1 MNTILF
7 DPVSGALGLAAG
19 VLAGL
24 GAGLLIALWR
34 AAALRARIEYL
45 TKDQGVMD
53 GAFRASAQEV
63 LKGASEQFLILAK
76 ERLGQ
81 AQAEGSYDLEKR
93 QKAVADIV
101 DPIAKTLKDME
112 GKIETLGKAGSGI
125 ESQLRLF
132 AEDQRL
138 LRQETH
144 HLVNA
149 LRNPAARGRWGEMQ
163 LARTLQMVG
172 MVEGVHYVQQTAVRA
187 DGASLRPDFV
197 IRLPGGMEIVID
209 VKAPMEPYWKALE
222 EAGDETARAA
232 AAASFR
238 STVRNHLRLLSGK
251 EYWRSFN
258 APEFVV
264 MFLPT
269 ESLYSLAITSDPELL
284 EEAARARVIIA
295 SPTTV
300 MGLLRVAMYGWQQ
313 QKLADEARRI
323 SDMALELYRRVGK
336 FGEHMVKVG
345 RNLDTAVGAYNQAV
359 GSLESM
365 VLPGVRRLKDYQ
377 PSAGASEIPEIKP
390 LETGA
395 RPLAAPELLS
405 TGTES

>member
-1 MNTILF
+1 MIL
-7 DPVSGALGLAAG
+7 DPVSGGVGLAVG
-19 VLAGL
+19 VAV
-24 GAGLLIALWR
+24 GAGIGVLIALWR
-34 AAALRARIEYL
+34 TASLRARIEHI
-45 TKDQGVMD
+45 TGDRSAMD
-53 GAFRASAQEV
+53 GTFRSVAQDA
-63 LKGASEQFLILAK
+63 LKTASEQFLILAK

-81 AQAEGSYDLEKR
+81 AQAESAHDLEKR

-101 DPIAKTLKDME
+101 DPISRTLKDME
-112 GKIETLGKAGSGI
+112 GKLESLGKAGSGI

-144 HLVNA
+144 NLVNA

-163 LARTLQMVG
+163 LARTLEMVG
-172 MVEGVHYVQQTAVRA
+172 MVEGVHYVQQVPTRA
-187 DGASLRPDFV
+187 DGAALRPDFV

-222 EAGDETARAA
+222 EAGDEAARTAAVT
-232 AAASFR
+232 SFR
-238 STVRNHLRLLSGK
+238 TTVRNHLRTLSGK
-251 EYWRSFN
+251 DYWRSFN
-258 APEFVV
+258 SPEFVV

-323 SDMALELYRRVGK
+323 SDLALELYRRVGK
-336 FGEHMVKVG
+336 FGDHMMKVG

-377 PSAGASEIPEIKP
+377 APSGSQDIPEIKT
-390 LETGA
+390 LETLS
-395 RPLAAPELLS
+395 RPLSAPELLS
-405 TGTES
+405 TGTE

>member
-1 MNTILF
+1 MIL
-7 DPVSGALGLAAG
+7 DPVSGGVGLAVGVAVGAGIG
-19 VLAGL
+19 VLV
-24 GAGLLIALWR
+24 ALWR
-34 AAALRARIEYL
+34 TAALRARIDHITGDRAE
-45 TKDQGVMD
+45 MD
-53 GAFRASAQEV
+53 GTFRSVAQDA
-63 LKGASEQFLILAK
+63 LKTASEQFLILAK

-81 AQAEGSYDLEKR
+81 AQADGAHDLEKR
-93 QKAVADIV
+93 QKAVAEII
-101 DPIAKTLKDME
+101 DPISKTLKDME
-112 GKIETLGKAGSGI
+112 GKLDILGKAGSGI

-138 LRQETH
+138 LRQETNN
-144 HLVNA
+144 LVNA

-163 LARTLQMVG
+163 LARTLEMVG
-172 MVEGVHYVQQTAVRA
+172 MVEGVHYVQQMPVRA
-187 DGASLRPDFV
+187 DGAALRPDFV

-222 EAGDETARAA
+222 EAGDEAARTAAVQ
-232 AAASFR
+232 SFR
-238 STVRNHLRLLSGK
+238 TTVRNHLRTLSGK
-251 EYWRSFN
+251 DYWRSFN
-258 APEFVV
+258 SPEFVV

-269 ESLYSLAITSDPELL
+269 ESLYSLAITSDPDLL

-323 SDMALELYRRVGK
+323 SDLALELYRRVGK
-336 FGEHMVKVG
+336 FGDHMMKVG

-377 PSAGASEIPEIKP
+377 APSGSQEIPEIKT
-390 LETGA
+390 LETLS
-395 RPLAAPELLS
+395 RPLSAPELLS
-405 TGTES
+405 TGTE

>member
-1 MNTILF
+1 MIF
-7 DPVSGALGLAAG
+7 DLVSGGLGL
-19 VLAGL
+19 VAGL
-24 GAGLLIALWR
+24 GVGVGVGLLVALWR
-34 AAALRARIEYL
+34 TAALRARIDHITGDRAE
-45 TKDQGVMD
+45 MD
-53 GAFRASAQEV
+53 GTFRSVAQDA
-63 LKGASEQFLILAK
+63 LKTASEQFLILAK

-81 AQAEGSYDLEKR
+81 AQADGAHDLEKR
-93 QKAVADIV
+93 QKAVAEII
-101 DPIAKTLKDME
+101 DPISKTLKDME
-112 GKIETLGKAGSGI
+112 GKLDILGKAGSGI

-138 LRQETH
+138 LRQETNN
-144 HLVNA
+144 LVNA

-163 LARTLQMVG
+163 LARTLEMVG
-172 MVEGVHYVQQTAVRA
+172 MVEGVHYVQQMPVRA
-187 DGASLRPDFV
+187 DGAALRPDFV

-222 EAGDETARAA
+222 EAGDEASRTAAVQ
-232 AAASFR
+232 SFR
-238 STVRNHLRLLSGK
+238 TTVRNHLRTLSGK
-251 EYWRSFN
+251 DYWRSFN
-258 APEFVV
+258 SPEFVV

-269 ESLYSLAITSDPELL
+269 ESLYSLAITSDPDLL

-323 SDMALELYRRVGK
+323 SDLALELYRRVGK
-336 FGEHMVKVG
+336 FGDHMMKVG

-377 PSAGASEIPEIKP
+377 APSGSQEIPEIKT
-390 LETGA
+390 LETLS
-395 RPLAAPELLS
+395 RPLSAPELLS
-405 TGTES
+405 TGTE

>member
-1 MNTILF
+1 MTNLVF
-7 DPVSGALGLAAG
+7 EPLSGGIGLAVG
-19 VLAGL
+19 LVLGGL
-24 GAGLLIALWR
+24 VGLLVAAWR
-34 AAALRARIEYL
+34 TARLRARLEYVMQ
-45 TKDQGVMD
+45 DQSVLD
-53 GAFRASAQEV
+53 GAFRSSAQEV

-81 AQAEGSYDLEKR
+81 AQADGAHDLEKR
-93 QKAVADIV
+93 QKAVAEIV
-101 DPIAKTLKDME
+101 DPISKTLKEME
-112 GKIETLGKAGSGI
+112 GKLETLGKAGSGI

-144 HLVNA
+144 NLVSA

-172 MVEGVHYVQQTAVRA
+172 MVEGVHYVQQASIRA
-187 DGASLRPDFV
+187 DGAALRPDFV
-197 IRLPGGMEIVID
+197 IKLPGGMDIVID

-222 EAGDETARAA
+222 EAADEAGRAA
-232 AAASFR
+232 AVGSFR
-238 STVRNHLRLLSGK
+238 TTVRNHLRALSGK

-264 MFLPT
+264 MFLPS

-300 MGLLRVAMYGWQQ
+300 MGLLRVAMYGWHQ
-313 QKLADEARRI
+313 QKLADEARHI
-323 SDMALELYRRVGK
+323 SDLALELYRRVGK

-345 RNLDTAVGAYNQAV
+345 RHLDTAVGSYNQAV

-377 PSAGASEIPEIKP
+377 APSGAGDIPEIKSI
-390 LETGA
+390 ETTS
-395 RPLAAPELLS
+395 RPLAAPELLA